1 MAPDRWEDCYNLSWK
16 GVITPESFC
25 HPAKMSRGLLRRI
38 LDHAFEQGW
47 VSKGSVIC
55 DPFGGIGSTAIE
67 GTYRGLKV
75 ICVELEKRFVELSF
89 ENMALHARHWTTLG
103 CPQPVILQG
112 DSRKLCELVREAGC
126 VVGSPPFME
135 TKDVGTSEW
144 MAREKAAGRLRS
156 GTRGNA
162 TMHHNAVKVH
172 GDTPGQLGVM
182 KAGSVAAVV
191 GSPPYAESPVQQTHM
206 TSNQR
211 GDPANPNYRPSWKKK
226 LAEGYEKTARP
237 YGEAPGQLAALPPGS
252 VASVISSPPYATE
265 QMGGGGQKHDRNI
278 DGMKAGYG
286 KTTGQLGQ
294 LPPGSVASVIAS
306 PPYESNRLHDGGI
319 DPKQFAEP
327 HRAGGNNQATTMKD
341 YGRAAGQLSN
351 ESSGTF
357 WEASKIILEQCY
369 QLLPPSGHAI
379 WVVKAFVRNKK
390 LVDFPG
396 DWRRLCEAV
405 GFRLVC
411 EHQAML
417 TRTWE
422 ELDLFE
428 GSRRKEKKR
437 VSFFRRLAEKK
448 GSPPIN
454 WESVQCFT
462 RV

>member
-1 MAPDRWEDCYNLSWK
+1 
-16 GVITPESFC
+16 
-25 HPAKMSRGLLRRI
+25 
-38 LDHAFEQGW
+38 
-47 VSKGSVIC
+47 
-55 DPFGGIGSTAIE
+55 
-67 GTYRGLKV
+67 
-75 ICVELEKRFVELSF
+75 
-89 ENMALHARHWTTLG
+89 
-103 CPQPVILQG
+103 
-112 DSRKLCELVREAGC
+112 
-126 VVGSPPFME
+126 
-135 TKDVGTSEW
+135 
-144 MAREKAAGRLRS
+144 
-156 GTRGNA
+156 
-162 TMHHNAVKVH
+162 
-172 GDTPGQLGVM
+172 
-182 KAGSVAAVV
+182 
-191 GSPPYAESPVQQTHM
+191 
-206 TSNQR
+206 
-211 GDPANPNYRPSWKKK
+211 
-226 LAEGYEKTARP
+226 
-237 YGEAPGQLAALPPGS
+237 
-252 VASVISSPPYATE
+252 
-265 QMGGGGQKHDRNI
+265 
-278 DGMKAGYG
+278 
-286 KTTGQLGQ
+286 
-294 LPPGSVASVIAS
+294 
-306 PPYESNRLHDGGI
+306 
-319 DPKQFAEP
+319 
-327 HRAGGNNQATTMKD
+327 MKD